1 MGTKDEKLV
10 MRVTIRAQEFPDFFR
25 ELGAMTA
32 HKQRVNVMTRLA
44 YFGWLLERNGL
55 RIGAA
60 TPNNESAHQN
70 EKLVE
75 LTDAPLVGDWL
86 SDLGGSDEPEEHADG
101 STAT

>member
-10 MRVTIRAQEFPDFFR
+10 MRVTIRAQEYPDFFR
-25 ELGAMTA
+25 ELGSMTA

-60 TPNNESAHQN
+60 TPNTVSGHQT

-86 SDLGGSDEPEEHADG
+86 SDLGGSDEPEEQADG
-101 STAT
+101 TPAA